1 MYKQNSILTRRDWLI
16 KNMCVVFKN
25 IKRIY
30 LMASTFIIVNYNKIS
45 DNDKDVKFRNE
56 SEVKSSLT
64 LSLFKLNI

>member
-1 MYKQNSILTRRDWLI
+1 
-16 KNMCVVFKN
+16 
-25 IKRIY
+25 
-30 LMASTFIIVNYNKIS
+30 MASTFIIVNYNKIS